1 MPERGIVRPRLRR
14 LRLPG
19 GVEGGAVSSQ
29 SRQRLGP
36 FLPRFSIAC
45 LLHGRSQGQEGRIP
59 LCANFVE
66 GGAKG
71 FFLKASESS
80 SRGVVVAPK
89 LPFI

>member
-1 MPERGIVRPRLRR
+1 MPEWGIVRPRLRR

-36 FLPRFSIAC
+36 FLPRFSIAS
-45 LLHGRSQGQEGRIP
+45 LIRGRSQGRRGIP

-71 FFLKASESS
+71 FF
-80 SRGVVVAPK
+80 
-89 LPFI
+89 